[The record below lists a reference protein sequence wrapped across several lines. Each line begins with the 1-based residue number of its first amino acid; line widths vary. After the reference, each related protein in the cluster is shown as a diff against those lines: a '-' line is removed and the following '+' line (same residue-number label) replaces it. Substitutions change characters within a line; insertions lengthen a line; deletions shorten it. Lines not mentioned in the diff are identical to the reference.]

1 VQERTIAGYALMHG
15 MTIDQTFVER
25 GVSGSKPLSERPQG
39 TALLAAITRR
49 PEEGGELVSIPEQ
62 QAAIARM
69 RMLRAEGVSL
79 RTDRRATH
87 RRWNPDQSHG
97 CQKGPCCGPGGI
109 SDLPPTRFACVGANS
124 GTRGHRTR
132 WTMGRMPPGRL
143 RGKAPGIDAAAGSLA
158 GGVMHTVHNARITG
172 SAPCLISGRGR
183 VGFPISLSWPPIAG
197 GREQELHYEGH
208 R

>member
-1 VQERTIAGYALMHG
+1 MHG

-79 RTDRRATH
+79 RTDRRATL

-109 SDLPPTRFACVGANS
+109 GDLPPTRFACVGANS

-132 WTMGRMPPGRL
+132 WTMDHGADASGEASGQGSRDRRGCGQLGGGSDAHRPQCPDHWIRPLLDL
-143 RGKAPGIDAAAGSLA
+143 R
-158 GGVMHTVHNARITG
+158 AR
-172 SAPCLISGRGR
+172 SCWL
-183 VGFPISLSWPPIAG
+183 PISLSWPPIAG